1 MMKAMRH
8 NEQPTHTWD
17 DHDTKALLWEL
28 TRHHSSDPLRR
39 AVNLAILCRI
49 EQLERL
55 VDAAKV
61 TPALDSARSRLY
73 HGD

>member
-1 MMKAMRH
+1 MMKAMAH
-8 NEQPTHTWD
+8 NEQPIHTGD
-17 DHDTKALLWEL
+17 DRDVKALLLEL

-39 AVNLAILCRI
+39 SVNLAILRRI

-55 VDAAKV
+55 LDAAKV